1 MVSNLNSI
9 EGSSPVLS
17 IGEVMIEFAPD
28 FSDYAK
34 RGVYSLSFAGDAFNT
49 AVLLSR
55 LGVETSFY
63 SNLGNDDKSRS
74 ILEMMEDEGVDSSFV
89 KLLPGRVPD
98 YI

>member
-9 EGSSPVLS
+9 EWNSPVLS

-49 AVLLSR
+49 AVLLSIALLLVVLHMKR
-55 LGVETSFY
+55 AAYSFKCVA
-63 SNLGNDDKSRS
+63 D
-74 ILEMMEDEGVDSSFV
+74 
-89 KLLPGRVPD
+89 P
-98 YI
+98 